1 MLLETRVLNVNIGR
15 MDVIEYLFIVYYSNI
30 GIRIRGKL
38 NLFVLSNINVRYN
51 ECNRILVNYYSN
63 ITIVRTL
70 YSRQT

>member
-38 NLFVLSNINVRYN
+38 NLLEVRVIKYKC
-51 ECNRILVNYYSN
+51 EIQRM
-63 ITIVRTL
+63 
-70 YSRQT
+70 